1 MKILA
6 VSDIELPLIY
16 GPNIR
21 ERFHDV
27 DLAIGCGDLPYYYLE
42 YIISMLDVPLYY
54 VRGNHAHKTEVTCFG
69 ERKYPWG
76 ADDLHRRIRQNASNL
91 IMAGI
96 QGCQRYNTGPYQ
108 YTQGQMWA
116 LVLSLVPKLML
127 NKLVHGRFLD
137 IFVTHAP
144 PWQLQ
149 DMEDPPHQGIKAFRW
164 LDKVFQPA
172 LHLHGHIHIYRQV
185 SPVQTMFGSTRVIN
199 VFGFR
204 EITLDDHSL
213 SHGKINILSPELKHC
228 HSQE

>member
-21 ERFHDV
+21 DRFSDV

-54 VRGNHAHKTEVTCFG
+54 VRGNHAHKTELSSFG
-69 ERKYPWG
+69 ERHYPWG
-76 ADDLHRRIRQNASNL
+76 ADDLHRTARHDTSRL
-91 IMAGI
+91 LLAGI
-96 QGCQRYNTGPYQ
+96 QGCLQYNTGPYQ

-116 LVLSLVPKLML
+116 LVFSLVPGLML
-127 NKLVHGRFLD
+127 NKLLHGRYLD

-144 PWQLQ
+144 PWQIH
-149 DMEDPPHQGIKAFRW
+149 DMEDRPHQGIKAFRW
-164 LDKVFQPA
+164 LNKVFQPA

-185 SPVQTMFGSTRVIN
+185 SPVQTMLGSTRVMN
-199 VFGFR
+199 VFGYR
-204 EITLDDHSL
+204 EIILDDHSL
-213 SHGKINILSPELKHC
+213 SRGEIKILSPKIKTG
-228 HSQE
+228 S